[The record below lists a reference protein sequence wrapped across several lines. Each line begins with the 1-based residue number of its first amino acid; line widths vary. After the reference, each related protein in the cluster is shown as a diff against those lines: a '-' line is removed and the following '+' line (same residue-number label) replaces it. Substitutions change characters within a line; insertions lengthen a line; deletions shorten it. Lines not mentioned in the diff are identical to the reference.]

1 MDNSQNQAENDAST
15 PSQPGNII
23 VPNTSP
29 SDQPQEPQPVAAQP
43 PAPIFD
49 QSTTTEDSQPIE
61 ASSEPVPDAL
71 SQPASAFPGNVQ
83 AEEQMQAESEAP
95 AKEAEI
101 SWVAPEF
108 VQHDKNAGWYVTLLA
123 ATVIACGVFYVLSRD
138 LVSAVMILVVM
149 VIACVYSLR
158 KPKNIQYGLNDRGMT
173 IGVKNSFYGN
183 FRSFTAS
190 HEGNFINITFIP
202 LQRFS
207 LPIGLCVDQQDGDK
221 VVNFLADRLPLEKH
235 NPDMLERLMLRIH
248 F

>member
-1 MDNSQNQAENDAST
+1 MDNSQNQADNTPAT
-15 PSQPGNII
+15 PSQPGNVI
-23 VPNTSP
+23 SP
-29 SDQPQEPQPVAAQP
+29 DTPQSDQPQEVQSPAVQPPVPENNQQPVIAFPEPAAPQAP
-43 PAPIFD
+43 NEPA
-49 QSTTTEDSQPIE
+49 
-61 ASSEPVPDAL
+61 
-71 SQPASAFPGNVQ
+71 ASAFPGNVD
-83 AEEQMQAESEAP
+83 AEEQMQAQAQTP
-95 AKEAEI
+95 AEEPEI

-108 VQHDKNAGWYVTLLA
+108 VQHDKGAMWYFSLLA
-123 ATVIACGVFYVLSRD
+123 VTVIACGVFYVLSRD
-138 LVSAVMILVVM
+138 LISAVMILVVV
-149 VIACVYSLR
+149 VIVCIYSMR

-235 NPDMLERLMLRIH
+235 NPDLVERLMLKIH